1 EYAAVEMLYDVF
13 SSNRF
18 DLIVLDTPPSQ
29 NAIDFL
35 EAPSKMLNFLEQSS
49 TQWFLKPSAV
59 AGRLSMKIFDVGS
72 SIIAGTL
79 GKMAG
84 GETIRELSSFLVA
97 LSDLYDGFAERH
109 EAVRS
114 LLSSEDLGFVLVT
127 STQANQRAA
136 MRRFRNDLAAGGFKT
151 RGVIINRVRH
161 VDYST
166 ETLQA
171 ELDSAKL
178 DLSTAELEALS
189 QALDEEHLLA
199 RQDAKAIEALRA
211 EIGTTPMI
219 ELPELPLD
227 AHDLASLAALHTRFL
242 EPGPSKS

>member
-1 EYAAVEMLYDVF
+1 M
-13 SSNRF
+13 
-18 DLIVLDTPPSQ
+18 
-29 NAIDFL
+29 
-35 EAPSKMLNFLEQSS
+35 
-49 TQWFLKPSAV
+49 
-59 AGRLSMKIFDVGS
+59 
-72 SIIAGTL
+72 
-79 GKMAG
+79 
-84 GETIRELSSFLVA
+84 
-97 LSDLYDGFAERH
+97 
-109 EAVRS
+109 
-114 LLSSEDLGFVLVT
+114 
-127 STQANQRAA
+127 
-136 MRRFRNDLAAGGFKT
+136 
-151 RGVIINRVRH
+151 IINRVRH